1 MGFKGKLVVSRTRR
15 SAIAL
20 LRGAGTH
27 ASIAER

>member
-1 MGFKGKLVVSRTRR
+1 LVVSRTRS